1 MFFGMLFGAGNLI
14 FPVSMGQR
22 AGVEV
27 FVATLGFCIT
37 GVGLPLLSVLAL
49 SSSNSASVTDMAKL
63 VGKKFSIFFTTA
75 LYLCIGPLFA
85 IPRTAT
91 VPFQVGVVP
100 FLPEDTKQGM
110 LFLFSFLFFVF
121 ALILSLKPG
130 KLLTYVGKVL
140 NPLFLLFLGILLF
153 VAVLFPIG
161 GLHALNPVS
170 GYEKGSFL
178 KGIFE
183 GYNTMDVMGALAFGN
198 VLIQTIRSMQGNEES
213 TGKESAGE
221 ESAREES
228 AEEEAEKRF
237 RFVTVLSGSLAALL
251 MVLLYFALSYAGAE
265 SRLVFSVQ
273 ENGGDTLHSLS
284 TYYFHRFGG
293 ILLAVIIYFSCLK
306 TAVGLIS
313 SAAMAFQEMF
323 PERFSYR
330 SYVFLFMICSFVI
343 SNIGLSRIIQYAVP
357 VLFFIYPICIVLIIL
372 CLFGKAF
379 SYDRPVFQSAIYCTI
394 PFAFLDAL
402 KVLLE
407 GALSRLPGAAAV
419 LSFFSPFPFFFDEV
433 NMVSS
438 FFTGLRFRHASV
450 VYSKGSEREGERIAE
465 ERTDES
471 TYSCGRSWNQNFGGI
486 PFKTEAHD

>member
-198 VLIQTIRSMQGNEES
+198 VLIQTIRSMQGNEER
-213 TGKESAGE
+213 TGE
-221 ESAREES
+221 ESAG
-228 AEEEAEKRF
+228 EEAEKRF

-330 SYVFLFMICSFVI
+330 IYVFLFTICSFVI

-372 CLFGKAF
+372 CLFGKTF
-379 SYDRPVFQSAIYCTI
+379 SYDRAVFQSAIYCTI

-419 LSFFSPFPFFFDEV
+419 LSFFSPFPFFS
-433 NMVSS
+433 M
-438 FFTGLRFRHASV
+438 GLTWLLPSLLGFAFGMLLWYTRKV
-450 VYSKGSEREGERIAE
+450 QREKENG
-465 ERTDES
+465 
-471 TYSCGRSWNQNFGGI
+471 
-486 PFKTEAHD
+486 

>member
-198 VLIQTIRSMQGNEES
+198 VLIQTIRSMQGNEER
-213 TGKESAGE
+213 TGEESAGE
-221 ESAREES
+221 EA
-228 AEEEAEKRF
+228 AKRF

-273 ENGGDTLHSLS
+273 ENGGATLHSLS

-293 ILLAVIIYFSCLK
+293 MLLAVIIYFSCLK
-306 TAVGLIS
+306 TAVGLIR

-330 SYVFLFMICSFVI
+330 IYVFLFTICSFVI

-357 VLFFIYPICIVLIIL
+357 VLFFMYPICIVLILL

-379 SYDRPVFQSAIYCTI
+379 SYNRVVFQSAIYCTI

-407 GALSRLPGAAAV
+407 RALSRLPGAAAV
-419 LSFFSPFPFFFDEV
+419 LSFFSPFPFFS
-433 NMVSS
+433 M
-438 FFTGLRFRHASV
+438 GLTWLLPSLLGFAFGMLLWYTRKV
-450 VYSKGSEREGERIAE
+450 QREKENG
-465 ERTDES
+465 
-471 TYSCGRSWNQNFGGI
+471 
-486 PFKTEAHD
+486 

>member
-1 MFFGMLFGAGNLI
+1 MKKNSLKEIVLISSMFFGMLFGAGNLI

-121 ALILSLKPG
+121 ALVLSLKPR

-161 GLHALNPVS
+161 RLHALNPVL

-178 KGIFE
+178 KGVFE

-198 VLIQTIRSMQGNEES
+198 VLIQTIRSMQGNEER
-213 TGKESAGE
+213 TGE
-221 ESAREES
+221 ESAG
-228 AEEEAEKRF
+228 EEAEKRF

-323 PERFSYR
+323 SERFSYR
-330 SYVFLFMICSFVI
+330 IYVFLFTICSFVI

-357 VLFFIYPICIVLIIL
+357 VLFFIYPICIVLILL

-379 SYDRPVFQSAIYCTI
+379 SYDRAVFQSAIYCTI

-407 GALSRLPGAAAV
+407 GALSRLPGAAAA
-419 LSFFSPFPFFFDEV
+419 LSFFSPFPFFS
-433 NMVSS
+433 M
-438 FFTGLRFRHASV
+438 GLTWLLPSLLGFAFGMLLWYTRKV
-450 VYSKGSEREGERIAE
+450 QREKENG
-465 ERTDES
+465 
-471 TYSCGRSWNQNFGGI
+471 
-486 PFKTEAHD
+486 

>member
-1 MFFGMLFGAGNLI
+1 MKKKSIKEIILVSSMFFGMLFGAGNLI

-37 GVGLPLLSVLAL
+37 GVGLPLLSVRAL

-63 VGKKFSIFFTTA
+63 VGKKFSVFFTTA

-213 TGKESAGE
+213 TGEESTGE

-228 AEEEAEKRF
+228 AGEEAEKRF

-265 SRLVFSVQ
+265 SRLAFSVQ

-330 SYVFLFMICSFVI
+330 IYVFLFTICSFVI

-379 SYDRPVFQSAIYCTI
+379 SYDRAVFQSAIYCTI

-419 LSFFSPFPFFFDEV
+419 LSFFSPFPFFS
-433 NMVSS
+433 M
-438 FFTGLRFRHASV
+438 GLTWLLPSLLGFAFGMLLWYTRKV
-450 VYSKGSEREGERIAE
+450 QREKENG
-465 ERTDES
+465 
-471 TYSCGRSWNQNFGGI
+471 
-486 PFKTEAHD
+486 

>member
-1 MFFGMLFGAGNLI
+1 MKKNSLKEIVLVSSMFFGMLFGAGNLI

-213 TGKESAGE
+213 AGEESAGE
-221 ESAREES
+221 ESAG
-228 AEEEAEKRF
+228 EEAEKRF

-265 SRLVFSVQ
+265 SRLAFSVQ

-323 PERFSYR
+323 SERFSYR
-330 SYVFLFMICSFVI
+330 IYVFLFTICSFVI

-357 VLFFIYPICIVLIIL
+357 VLFFIYPICIVLILL

-379 SYDRPVFQSAIYCTI
+379 SYDRAVFQSAIYCTI

-407 GALSRLPGAAAV
+407 GALSRLPGAAAA
-419 LSFFSPFPFFFDEV
+419 LSFFSPFPFFS
-433 NMVSS
+433 M
-438 FFTGLRFRHASV
+438 GLTWLLPSLLGFAFGMLLWYTRKV
-450 VYSKGSEREGERIAE
+450 QREKENG
-465 ERTDES
+465 
-471 TYSCGRSWNQNFGGI
+471 
-486 PFKTEAHD
+486 

>member
-1 MFFGMLFGAGNLI
+1 MKKKSIKEIILVSSMFFGMLFGAGNLI

-330 SYVFLFMICSFVI
+330 SYVFLFTICSFVI

-419 LSFFSPFPFFFDEV
+419 LSFFSPFPFFSMRLTWFLPSLLGFAFGMLLWYTRKV
-433 NMVSS
+433 Q
-438 FFTGLRFRHASV
+438 
-450 VYSKGSEREGERIAE
+450 REKENG
-465 ERTDES
+465 
-471 TYSCGRSWNQNFGGI
+471 
-486 PFKTEAHD
+486 

>member
-1 MFFGMLFGAGNLI
+1 MKKKSIKEIILVSSMFFGMLFGAGNLI

-63 VGKKFSIFFTTA
+63 VGKKFSIFFTTV

-213 TGKESAGE
+213 TGEESAGE
-221 ESAREES
+221 ESTGEES
-228 AEEEAEKRF
+228 VGEEAEKRF
-237 RFVTVLSGSLAALL
+237 RFVTVLSGSLAAFL

-265 SRLVFSVQ
+265 SRLAFYVQ

-330 SYVFLFMICSFVI
+330 IYVFLFTICSFVI

-379 SYDRPVFQSAIYCTI
+379 SYDRAVFQSAIYCTI

-419 LSFFSPFPFFFDEV
+419 LSFFSPFPFFS
-433 NMVSS
+433 M
-438 FFTGLRFRHASV
+438 GLTWLLPSLLGFAFGMLLWYTRKV
-450 VYSKGSEREGERIAE
+450 QREKENG
-465 ERTDES
+465 
-471 TYSCGRSWNQNFGGI
+471 
-486 PFKTEAHD
+486 

>member
-161 GLHALNPVS
+161 RLHALNPVS

-198 VLIQTIRSMQGNEES
+198 VLIQTIRSMQGNEERTGEES
-213 TGKESAGE
+213 TGE
-221 ESAREES
+221 ESAG
-228 AEEEAEKRF
+228 EEAEKRF

-330 SYVFLFMICSFVI
+330 IYVFLFTICSFVI

-357 VLFFIYPICIVLIIL
+357 VLFFIYPICIVLILL

-379 SYDRPVFQSAIYCTI
+379 SYNRAVFQSAIYCTI

-419 LSFFSPFPFFFDEV
+419 LSFFSPFPFFS
-433 NMVSS
+433 M
-438 FFTGLRFRHASV
+438 GLTWLLPSLLGFAFGMLLWYTRKV
-450 VYSKGSEREGERIAE
+450 QREKENG
-465 ERTDES
+465 
-471 TYSCGRSWNQNFGGI
+471 
-486 PFKTEAHD
+486 

>member
-1 MFFGMLFGAGNLI
+1 MKKNSLKEIVLVSSMFFGMLFGAGNLI

-198 VLIQTIRSMQGNEES
+198 VLIQTIRSMQGNEER
-213 TGKESAGE
+213 TGEESAGE
-221 ESAREES
+221 EA
-228 AEEEAEKRF
+228 AKRF

-323 PERFSYR
+323 PKRFSYR
-330 SYVFLFMICSFVI
+330 IYVFLFTICSFVI

-357 VLFFIYPICIVLIIL
+357 VLFFIYPICIVLILL

-379 SYDRPVFQSAIYCTI
+379 SYNRAVFQSAIYCTI

-407 GALSRLPGAAAV
+407 GILSGFPGATPL
-419 LSFFSPFPFFFDEV
+419 LSVFSHLPLFSV
-433 NMVSS
+433 
-438 FFTGLRFRHASV
+438 GLTCLIPSLLGFAFGMLLWYTRKV
-450 VYSKGSEREGERIAE
+450 QREKENR
-465 ERTDES
+465 
-471 TYSCGRSWNQNFGGI
+471 
-486 PFKTEAHD
+486 

>member
-161 GLHALNPVS
+161 RLHALDPVS

-213 TGKESAGE
+213 TGEESAGE
-221 ESAREES
+221 ESVGED
-228 AEEEAEKRF
+228 AEKRF

-265 SRLVFSVQ
+265 SRLAFSVQ
-273 ENGGDTLHSLS
+273 ENGGDTLYSLS

-330 SYVFLFMICSFVI
+330 IYVFLFTICSFVI
-343 SNIGLSRIIQYAVP
+343 SNIGLSRIIQYAIP

-379 SYDRPVFQSAIYCTI
+379 SYDRAVFQSAIYCTI

-419 LSFFSPFPFFFDEV
+419 LSFFSPFPFFS
-433 NMVSS
+433 M
-438 FFTGLRFRHASV
+438 GLTWLLPSLLGFAFGMLLWYTRKV
-450 VYSKGSEREGERIAE
+450 QREKENG
-465 ERTDES
+465 
-471 TYSCGRSWNQNFGGI
+471 
-486 PFKTEAHD
+486 

>member
-1 MFFGMLFGAGNLI
+1 MKKNSLKEIVLVSSMFFGMLFGAGNLI

-22 AGVEV
+22 AGAEV

-121 ALILSLKPG
+121 ALVLSLKPG

-161 GLHALNPVS
+161 GLRSLNPVL

-178 KGIFE
+178 KGVFE

-198 VLIQTIRSMQGNEES
+198 VLIQTIRSMQGEVEDREEES
-213 TGKESAGE
+213 ES
-221 ESAREES
+221 
-228 AEEEAEKRF
+228 RF

-251 MVLLYFALSYAGAE
+251 MVLLYLALSYAGAE

-323 PERFSYR
+323 PKRFSYR
-330 SYVFLFMICSFVI
+330 IYVFLFTICSFVI

-357 VLFFIYPICIVLIIL
+357 VLFFIYPICIVLILL

-379 SYDRPVFQSAIYCTI
+379 SYDRLVFQSAIYCTI

-407 GALSRLPGAAAV
+407 GILSGFPGATLL
-419 LSFFSPFPFFFDEV
+419 LSVFSHLPLFS
-433 NMVSS
+433 M
-438 FFTGLRFRHASV
+438 GLTCLIPSLLGFAFGMLLWYTRKV
-450 VYSKGSEREGERIAE
+450 QREKENR
-465 ERTDES
+465 
-471 TYSCGRSWNQNFGGI
+471 
-486 PFKTEAHD
+486 

>member
-1 MFFGMLFGAGNLI
+1 MKKKSIKEIILVSSMFFGMLFGAGNLI

-213 TGKESAGE
+213 TGEESAGE
-221 ESAREES
+221 ESVG
-228 AEEEAEKRF
+228 EEAEKRF

-265 SRLVFSVQ
+265 SRLAFSVQ

-330 SYVFLFMICSFVI
+330 IYVFLFTICSFVI
-343 SNIGLSRIIQYAVP
+343 SNIGLSRIIQYAIP

-379 SYDRPVFQSAIYCTI
+379 SYDRAVFQSAIYCTI

-419 LSFFSPFPFFFDEV
+419 LSFFSPFPFFS
-433 NMVSS
+433 M
-438 FFTGLRFRHASV
+438 GLTWLLPSLLGFAFGMLLWYTRKV
-450 VYSKGSEREGERIAE
+450 QREKENG
-465 ERTDES
+465 
-471 TYSCGRSWNQNFGGI
+471 
-486 PFKTEAHD
+486 

>member
-213 TGKESAGE
+213 TGEESAGE
-221 ESAREES
+221 ESVGED
-228 AEEEAEKRF
+228 AEKRF

-265 SRLVFSVQ
+265 SRLAFSVQ
-273 ENGGDTLHSLS
+273 ENGGDTLYSLS

-330 SYVFLFMICSFVI
+330 IYVFLFTICSFVI

-379 SYDRPVFQSAIYCTI
+379 SYDRAVFQSAIYCTI

-419 LSFFSPFPFFFDEV
+419 LSFFSPFPFFS
-433 NMVSS
+433 M
-438 FFTGLRFRHASV
+438 GLTWLLPSLLGFAFGMLLWYTRKV
-450 VYSKGSEREGERIAE
+450 QSEKENG
-465 ERTDES
+465 
-471 TYSCGRSWNQNFGGI
+471 
-486 PFKTEAHD
+486 

>member
-213 TGKESAGE
+213 AGEESAGE
-221 ESAREES
+221 ESAG
-228 AEEEAEKRF
+228 EEAEKRF

-265 SRLVFSVQ
+265 SRLAFSVQ

-323 PERFSYR
+323 SERFSYR
-330 SYVFLFMICSFVI
+330 IYVFLFTICSFVI

-357 VLFFIYPICIVLIIL
+357 VLFFIYPICIVLILL

-379 SYDRPVFQSAIYCTI
+379 SYDRAVFQSAIYCTI

-407 GALSRLPGAAAV
+407 GALSRLPGAAAA
-419 LSFFSPFPFFFDEV
+419 LSFFSPFPFFS
-433 NMVSS
+433 M
-438 FFTGLRFRHASV
+438 GLTWLLPSLLGFAFGMLLWYTRKV
-450 VYSKGSEREGERIAE
+450 QREKENG
-465 ERTDES
+465 
-471 TYSCGRSWNQNFGGI
+471 
-486 PFKTEAHD
+486 

>member
-213 TGKESAGE
+213 TGEESAGE
-221 ESAREES
+221 ESVG
-228 AEEEAEKRF
+228 EEAEKRF

-265 SRLVFSVQ
+265 SRLAFSVQ

-330 SYVFLFMICSFVI
+330 IYVFLFTICSFVI

-379 SYDRPVFQSAIYCTI
+379 SYDRAVFQSAIYCTI

-419 LSFFSPFPFFFDEV
+419 LSFFSPFPFFS
-433 NMVSS
+433 M
-438 FFTGLRFRHASV
+438 GLTWLLPSLLGFAFGMLLWYTRKV
-450 VYSKGSEREGERIAE
+450 QREKENG
-465 ERTDES
+465 
-471 TYSCGRSWNQNFGGI
+471 
-486 PFKTEAHD
+486 

>member
-213 TGKESAGE
+213 TGEESAGE
-221 ESAREES
+221 ESVG
-228 AEEEAEKRF
+228 EEAEKRF

-293 ILLAVIIYFSCLK
+293 MLLAVIIYFSCLK

-330 SYVFLFMICSFVI
+330 IYVFLFTICSFVI

-357 VLFFIYPICIVLIIL
+357 VLFFIYPICIVLILL

-379 SYDRPVFQSAIYCTI
+379 SYNRAVFQSAIYCTI

-407 GALSRLPGAAAV
+407 RALSRLPGAAAV
-419 LSFFSPFPFFFDEV
+419 LSFFSPFPFFS
-433 NMVSS
+433 M
-438 FFTGLRFRHASV
+438 GLTWLLPSLLGFAFGMLLWYTRKV
-450 VYSKGSEREGERIAE
+450 QREKENG
-465 ERTDES
+465 
-471 TYSCGRSWNQNFGGI
+471 
-486 PFKTEAHD
+486 

>member
-1 MFFGMLFGAGNLI
+1 MKKNSLKEIVLISSMFFGMLFGAGNLI

-161 GLHALNPVS
+161 GIHALNPVS

-213 TGKESAGE
+213 TGEESAG
-221 ESAREES
+221 
-228 AEEEAEKRF
+228 EEAEKRF

-265 SRLVFSVQ
+265 SRLAFSVQ

-330 SYVFLFMICSFVI
+330 IYVFLFTICSFVI
-343 SNIGLSRIIQYAVP
+343 SNIGLSRIIQYAIP

-379 SYDRPVFQSAIYCTI
+379 SYDRAVFQSAIYCTI

-419 LSFFSPFPFFFDEV
+419 LSFFSPFPFFS
-433 NMVSS
+433 M
-438 FFTGLRFRHASV
+438 GLTWLLPSLLGFAFGMLLWYTRKV
-450 VYSKGSEREGERIAE
+450 QREKENG
-465 ERTDES
+465 
-471 TYSCGRSWNQNFGGI
+471 
-486 PFKTEAHD
+486 

>member
-161 GLHALNPVS
+161 RLHALNPVS

-198 VLIQTIRSMQGNEES
+198 VLIQTNRSMQGNEES
-213 TGKESAGE
+213 TGEESTGE
-221 ESAREES
+221 ESAG
-228 AEEEAEKRF
+228 EEAEKRF

-293 ILLAVIIYFSCLK
+293 MLLAVIIYFSCLK

-330 SYVFLFMICSFVI
+330 IYVFLFTICSFVI

-357 VLFFIYPICIVLIIL
+357 VLFFIYPICIVLILL

-379 SYDRPVFQSAIYCTI
+379 SYNRAVFQSAIYCTI

-407 GALSRLPGAAAV
+407 RALSRLPGAAAV
-419 LSFFSPFPFFFDEV
+419 LSFFSPFPFFS
-433 NMVSS
+433 M
-438 FFTGLRFRHASV
+438 GLTWLLPSLLGFAFGMLLWYTRKV
-450 VYSKGSEREGERIAE
+450 QREKENG
-465 ERTDES
+465 
-471 TYSCGRSWNQNFGGI
+471 
-486 PFKTEAHD
+486 

>member
-1 MFFGMLFGAGNLI
+1 MKKKSIKEIILVSSMFFGMLFGAGNLI

-198 VLIQTIRSMQGNEES
+198 VLIQTIRSMQGNEER
-213 TGKESAGE
+213 TGE
-221 ESAREES
+221 ESAG
-228 AEEEAEKRF
+228 EEAEKRF

-330 SYVFLFMICSFVI
+330 IYVFLFTICSFVI

-372 CLFGKAF
+372 CLFGKTF
-379 SYDRPVFQSAIYCTI
+379 SYDRAVFQSAIYCTI

-419 LSFFSPFPFFFDEV
+419 LSFFSPFPFFS
-433 NMVSS
+433 M
-438 FFTGLRFRHASV
+438 GLTWLLPSLLGFAFGMLLWYTRKV
-450 VYSKGSEREGERIAE
+450 QREKENG
-465 ERTDES
+465 
-471 TYSCGRSWNQNFGGI
+471 
-486 PFKTEAHD
+486 

>member
-1 MFFGMLFGAGNLI
+1 MKKNSLKEIVLVSSMFFGMLFGAGNLI

-213 TGKESAGE
+213 TGEESAGE
-221 ESAREES
+221 ESVG
-228 AEEEAEKRF
+228 EEAEKRF

-265 SRLVFSVQ
+265 SRLAFSVQ
-273 ENGGDTLHSLS
+273 ENGGDTLYSLS

-330 SYVFLFMICSFVI
+330 IYVFLFTICSFVI
-343 SNIGLSRIIQYAVP
+343 SNIGLSRIIQYAIP

-379 SYDRPVFQSAIYCTI
+379 SYDRAVFQSAIYCTI

-419 LSFFSPFPFFFDEV
+419 LSFFSPFPFFS
-433 NMVSS
+433 M
-438 FFTGLRFRHASV
+438 GLTWLLPSLLGFAFGMLLWYTRKV
-450 VYSKGSEREGERIAE
+450 QREKENG
-465 ERTDES
+465 
-471 TYSCGRSWNQNFGGI
+471 
-486 PFKTEAHD
+486 

>member
-213 TGKESAGE
+213 TGEESAGE
-221 ESAREES
+221 ESAG
-228 AEEEAEKRF
+228 EEAEKRF

-330 SYVFLFMICSFVI
+330 IYVFLFTICSFVI

-372 CLFGKAF
+372 CLFGKTF
-379 SYDRPVFQSAIYCTI
+379 SYDRAVFQSAIYCTI

-419 LSFFSPFPFFFDEV
+419 LSFFSPFPFFS
-433 NMVSS
+433 M
-438 FFTGLRFRHASV
+438 GLTWLLPSLLGFAFGMLLWYTRKV
-450 VYSKGSEREGERIAE
+450 QREKENG
-465 ERTDES
+465 
-471 TYSCGRSWNQNFGGI
+471 
-486 PFKTEAHD
+486 

>member
-1 MFFGMLFGAGNLI
+1 MKKKSIKEIILVSSMFFGMLFGAGNLI

-213 TGKESAGE
+213 TGEESTGE
-221 ESAREES
+221 ESAG
-228 AEEEAEKRF
+228 EEAEKRF

-293 ILLAVIIYFSCLK
+293 MLLAVIIYFSCLK

-330 SYVFLFMICSFVI
+330 IYVFLFTICSFVI

-357 VLFFIYPICIVLIIL
+357 VLFFIYPICIVLILL

-379 SYDRPVFQSAIYCTI
+379 SYNRAVFQSAIYCTI

-407 GALSRLPGAAAV
+407 RALSRLPGAAAV
-419 LSFFSPFPFFFDEV
+419 LSFFSPFPFFS
-433 NMVSS
+433 M
-438 FFTGLRFRHASV
+438 GLTWLLPSLLGFAFGMLLWYTRKV
-450 VYSKGSEREGERIAE
+450 QREKENG
-465 ERTDES
+465 
-471 TYSCGRSWNQNFGGI
+471 
-486 PFKTEAHD
+486 

>member
-1 MFFGMLFGAGNLI
+1 MKKKSIKEIILVSSMFFGMLFGAGNLI

-161 GLHALNPVS
+161 RLHALNPVS

-198 VLIQTIRSMQGNEES
+198 VLIQTIRSMQGNEERTGEES
-213 TGKESAGE
+213 TGE
-221 ESAREES
+221 ESAG
-228 AEEEAEKRF
+228 EEAEKRF

-330 SYVFLFMICSFVI
+330 IYVFLFTICSFVI

-357 VLFFIYPICIVLIIL
+357 VLFFIYPICIVLILL

-379 SYDRPVFQSAIYCTI
+379 SYNRAVFQSAIYCTI

-419 LSFFSPFPFFFDEV
+419 LSFFSPFPFFS
-433 NMVSS
+433 M
-438 FFTGLRFRHASV
+438 GLTWLLPSLLGFAFGMLLWYTRKV
-450 VYSKGSEREGERIAE
+450 QREKENG
-465 ERTDES
+465 
-471 TYSCGRSWNQNFGGI
+471 
-486 PFKTEAHD
+486 

>member
-161 GLHALNPVS
+161 RLHALNPVS

-213 TGKESAGE
+213 TGEESTGEESAGE
-221 ESAREES
+221 ESAG
-228 AEEEAEKRF
+228 EEAEKRF

-293 ILLAVIIYFSCLK
+293 MLLAVIIYFSCLK

-330 SYVFLFMICSFVI
+330 IYVFLFTICSFVI

-357 VLFFIYPICIVLIIL
+357 VLFFIYPICIVLILL

-379 SYDRPVFQSAIYCTI
+379 SYNRAVFQSAIYCTI

-407 GALSRLPGAAAV
+407 RALSRLPGAAAV
-419 LSFFSPFPFFFDEV
+419 LSFFSPFPFFS
-433 NMVSS
+433 M
-438 FFTGLRFRHASV
+438 GLTWLLPSLLGFAFGMLLWYTRKV
-450 VYSKGSEREGERIAE
+450 QREKENG
-465 ERTDES
+465 
-471 TYSCGRSWNQNFGGI
+471 
-486 PFKTEAHD
+486 

>member
-1 MFFGMLFGAGNLI
+1 MKKNSLKEIVLVSSMFFGMLFGAGNLI

-213 TGKESAGE
+213 TGEESAGE
-221 ESAREES
+221 ESVG
-228 AEEEAEKRF
+228 EEAEKRF

-265 SRLVFSVQ
+265 SRLAFSVQ

-330 SYVFLFMICSFVI
+330 IYVFLFTICSFVI

-379 SYDRPVFQSAIYCTI
+379 SYDRAVFQSAIYCTI

-419 LSFFSPFPFFFDEV
+419 LSFFSPFPFFS
-433 NMVSS
+433 M
-438 FFTGLRFRHASV
+438 GLTWLLPSLLGFAFGMLLWYTRKV
-450 VYSKGSEREGERIAE
+450 QREKENG
-465 ERTDES
+465 
-471 TYSCGRSWNQNFGGI
+471 
-486 PFKTEAHD
+486 

>member
-1 MFFGMLFGAGNLI
+1 MKKKSIKEIILVSSMFFGMLFGAGNLI

-213 TGKESAGE
+213 AGEESAGE
-221 ESAREES
+221 ESAG
-228 AEEEAEKRF
+228 EEAEKRF

-265 SRLVFSVQ
+265 SRLAFSVQ

-323 PERFSYR
+323 SERFSYR
-330 SYVFLFMICSFVI
+330 IYVFLFTICSFVI

-357 VLFFIYPICIVLIIL
+357 VLFFIYPICIVLILL

-379 SYDRPVFQSAIYCTI
+379 SYDRAVFQSAIYCTI

-407 GALSRLPGAAAV
+407 GALSRLPGAAAA
-419 LSFFSPFPFFFDEV
+419 LSFFSPFPFFS
-433 NMVSS
+433 M
-438 FFTGLRFRHASV
+438 GLTWLLPSLLGFAFGMLLWYTRKV
-450 VYSKGSEREGERIAE
+450 QREKENG
-465 ERTDES
+465 
-471 TYSCGRSWNQNFGGI
+471 
-486 PFKTEAHD
+486 

>member
-198 VLIQTIRSMQGNEES
+198 VLIQTIRSMQGNEERTGEES
-213 TGKESAGE
+213 TGE
-221 ESAREES
+221 ESAG
-228 AEEEAEKRF
+228 EEAEKRF

-330 SYVFLFMICSFVI
+330 IYVFLFTICSFVI

-357 VLFFIYPICIVLIIL
+357 VLFFIYPICIVLILL

-379 SYDRPVFQSAIYCTI
+379 SYNRAVFQSAIYCTI

-419 LSFFSPFPFFFDEV
+419 LSFFSPFPFFS
-433 NMVSS
+433 M
-438 FFTGLRFRHASV
+438 GLTWLLPSLLGFAFGMLLWYTRKV
-450 VYSKGSEREGERIAE
+450 QREKENG
-465 ERTDES
+465 
-471 TYSCGRSWNQNFGGI
+471 
-486 PFKTEAHD
+486 

>member
-213 TGKESAGE
+213 TGEESAGE
-221 ESAREES
+221 ESVGED
-228 AEEEAEKRF
+228 AEKRF

-265 SRLVFSVQ
+265 SRLAFSVQ
-273 ENGGDTLHSLS
+273 ENGGDTLYSLS

-330 SYVFLFMICSFVI
+330 IYVFLFTICSFVI
-343 SNIGLSRIIQYAVP
+343 SNIGLSRIIQYAIP
-357 VLFFIYPICIVLIIL
+357 VLFFIYPICIVLIVL

-379 SYDRPVFQSAIYCTI
+379 SYDRLVFQSAIYCTI

-419 LSFFSPFPFFFDEV
+419 LSFFSPFPFFS
-433 NMVSS
+433 M
-438 FFTGLRFRHASV
+438 GLTWLLPSLLGFAFGMLLWYTRKV
-450 VYSKGSEREGERIAE
+450 QREKENG
-465 ERTDES
+465 
-471 TYSCGRSWNQNFGGI
+471 
-486 PFKTEAHD
+486 

>member
-161 GLHALNPVS
+161 RLHALDPVS

-213 TGKESAGE
+213 TGEESTGEESTGE
-221 ESAREES
+221 ESAG
-228 AEEEAEKRF
+228 EEAEKRF

-265 SRLVFSVQ
+265 SRLVFYVQ

-330 SYVFLFMICSFVI
+330 IYVFLFTICSFVI

-379 SYDRPVFQSAIYCTI
+379 SYDRLVFQSAIYCTI
-394 PFAFLDAL
+394 LFAFLDAL
-402 KVLLE
+402 KVLME

-419 LSFFSPFPFFFDEV
+419 LSFFSPFPFFS
-433 NMVSS
+433 M
-438 FFTGLRFRHASV
+438 GLTWLLPSLLGFAFGMLLWYTRKV
-450 VYSKGSEREGERIAE
+450 QREKENG
-465 ERTDES
+465 
-471 TYSCGRSWNQNFGGI
+471 
-486 PFKTEAHD
+486 

>member
-1 MFFGMLFGAGNLI
+1 MKKKSIKEIILVSSMFFGMLFGAGNLI

-63 VGKKFSIFFTTA
+63 VGKKFSIFFTMA

-330 SYVFLFMICSFVI
+330 IYVFLFTICSFVI
-343 SNIGLSRIIQYAVP
+343 SNIGLSRIIQYAIP

-379 SYDRPVFQSAIYCTI
+379 SYDRAVFQSAIYCTI

-419 LSFFSPFPFFFDEV
+419 LSFFSPFPFFS
-433 NMVSS
+433 M
-438 FFTGLRFRHASV
+438 GLTWLLPSLLGFAFGMLLWYTRKV
-450 VYSKGSEREGERIAE
+450 QREKENG
-465 ERTDES
+465 
-471 TYSCGRSWNQNFGGI
+471 
-486 PFKTEAHD
+486 

>member
-1 MFFGMLFGAGNLI
+1 
-14 FPVSMGQR
+14 
-22 AGVEV
+22 
-27 FVATLGFCIT
+27 
-37 GVGLPLLSVLAL
+37 
-49 SSSNSASVTDMAKL
+49 MAKL

-213 TGKESAGE
+213 TGEESAGE
-221 ESAREES
+221 ESVGED
-228 AEEEAEKRF
+228 AEKRF

-265 SRLVFSVQ
+265 SRLAFSVQ
-273 ENGGDTLHSLS
+273 ENGGDTLYSLS

-330 SYVFLFMICSFVI
+330 IYVFLFTICSFVI
-343 SNIGLSRIIQYAVP
+343 SNIGLSRIIQYAIP
-357 VLFFIYPICIVLIIL
+357 VLFFIYPICIVLIVL

-379 SYDRPVFQSAIYCTI
+379 SYDRLVFQSAIYCTI

-419 LSFFSPFPFFFDEV
+419 LSFFSPFPFFS
-433 NMVSS
+433 M
-438 FFTGLRFRHASV
+438 GLTWLLPSLLGFAFGMLLWYTRKAQ
-450 VYSKGSEREGERIAE
+450 REKENG
-465 ERTDES
+465 
-471 TYSCGRSWNQNFGGI
+471 
-486 PFKTEAHD
+486 

>member
-1 MFFGMLFGAGNLI
+1 MKKKSIKEIILVSSMFFGMLFGAGNLI
-14 FPVSMGQR
+14 FPVSTGQR

-161 GLHALNPVS
+161 RLHALNPVS

-213 TGKESAGE
+213 TGEESTGE
-221 ESAREES
+221 ESAG
-228 AEEEAEKRF
+228 EEAEKRF

-293 ILLAVIIYFSCLK
+293 MLLAVIIYFSCLK

-330 SYVFLFMICSFVI
+330 IYVFLFTICSFVI

-357 VLFFIYPICIVLIIL
+357 VLFFIYPICIVLILL

-379 SYDRPVFQSAIYCTI
+379 SYNRAVFQSAIYCTI

-407 GALSRLPGAAAV
+407 RALSRLPGAAAV
-419 LSFFSPFPFFFDEV
+419 LSFFSPFPFFS
-433 NMVSS
+433 M
-438 FFTGLRFRHASV
+438 GLTWLLPSLLGFAFGMLLWYTRKV
-450 VYSKGSEREGERIAE
+450 QREKENG
-465 ERTDES
+465 
-471 TYSCGRSWNQNFGGI
+471 
-486 PFKTEAHD
+486 

>member
-1 MFFGMLFGAGNLI
+1 MKKNSLKEIVLVSSMFFGMLFGAGNLI

-213 TGKESAGE
+213 TGEESTGE
-221 ESAREES
+221 ESAG
-228 AEEEAEKRF
+228 EEAEKRF

-330 SYVFLFMICSFVI
+330 IYVFLFTICSFVI
-343 SNIGLSRIIQYAVP
+343 SNIGLSRIIQYAIP

-379 SYDRPVFQSAIYCTI
+379 SYDRAVFQSAIYCTI

-419 LSFFSPFPFFFDEV
+419 LSFFSPFPFFS
-433 NMVSS
+433 M
-438 FFTGLRFRHASV
+438 GLTWLLPSLLGFAFGMLLWYTRKV
-450 VYSKGSEREGERIAE
+450 QREKENG
-465 ERTDES
+465 
-471 TYSCGRSWNQNFGGI
+471 
-486 PFKTEAHD
+486 

>member
-1 MFFGMLFGAGNLI
+1 MKKNSLKEIVLVSSMFFGMLFGAGNLI

-213 TGKESAGE
+213 TGEESAGE
-221 ESAREES
+221 ESAG
-228 AEEEAEKRF
+228 EEAEKRF

-265 SRLVFSVQ
+265 SRLAFSVQ

-330 SYVFLFMICSFVI
+330 IYVFLFTICSFVI

-357 VLFFIYPICIVLIIL
+357 VLFFIYPICIVLILL

-379 SYDRPVFQSAIYCTI
+379 SYDRAVFQSAIYCTI

-407 GALSRLPGAAAV
+407 RALSRLPGAAAV
-419 LSFFSPFPFFFDEV
+419 LSFFSPFPFFS
-433 NMVSS
+433 M
-438 FFTGLRFRHASV
+438 GLTWLLPSLLGFAFGMLLWYTRKV
-450 VYSKGSEREGERIAE
+450 QREKENR
-465 ERTDES
+465 
-471 TYSCGRSWNQNFGGI
+471 
-486 PFKTEAHD
+486 

>member
-1 MFFGMLFGAGNLI
+1 MKKKSIKEIILVSSMFFGMLFGAGNLI

-63 VGKKFSIFFTTA
+63 VGKKFSVFFTTA

-213 TGKESAGE
+213 TGEESAGE
-221 ESAREES
+221 ESVG
-228 AEEEAEKRF
+228 EEAEKRF

-265 SRLVFSVQ
+265 SRLAFSVQ

-330 SYVFLFMICSFVI
+330 IYVFLFTICSFVI
-343 SNIGLSRIIQYAVP
+343 SNIGLSRIIQYAIP

-379 SYDRPVFQSAIYCTI
+379 SYDRAVFQSAIYCTI

-419 LSFFSPFPFFFDEV
+419 LSFFSPFPFFS
-433 NMVSS
+433 M
-438 FFTGLRFRHASV
+438 GLTWLLPSLLGFAFGMLLWYTRKV
-450 VYSKGSEREGERIAE
+450 QREKENG
-465 ERTDES
+465 
-471 TYSCGRSWNQNFGGI
+471 
-486 PFKTEAHD
+486 

>member
-1 MFFGMLFGAGNLI
+1 MKKNSLKEIVLVSSMFFGMLFGAGNLI

-153 VAVLFPIG
+153 VAVLFPVG

-213 TGKESAGE
+213 TGEESAGE
-221 ESAREES
+221 ESVGED
-228 AEEEAEKRF
+228 AEKRF

-265 SRLVFSVQ
+265 SRLAFSVQ
-273 ENGGDTLHSLS
+273 ENGGDTLYSLS

-330 SYVFLFMICSFVI
+330 IYVFLFTICSFVI
-343 SNIGLSRIIQYAVP
+343 SNIGLSRIIQYAIP

-379 SYDRPVFQSAIYCTI
+379 SYDRLVFQSAIYCTI

-419 LSFFSPFPFFFDEV
+419 LSFFSPFPFFS
-433 NMVSS
+433 M
-438 FFTGLRFRHASV
+438 GLTWFLPSLLGFAFGMLLWYTRKV
-450 VYSKGSEREGERIAE
+450 QREKENG
-465 ERTDES
+465 
-471 TYSCGRSWNQNFGGI
+471 
-486 PFKTEAHD
+486 

>member
-1 MFFGMLFGAGNLI
+1 MKKKSIKEIILVSSMFFGMLFGAGNLI

-213 TGKESAGE
+213 TGEESAGE
-221 ESAREES
+221 ESVG
-228 AEEEAEKRF
+228 EEAEKRF

-265 SRLVFSVQ
+265 SRLAFSVQ

-330 SYVFLFMICSFVI
+330 IYVFLFTICSFVI
-343 SNIGLSRIIQYAVP
+343 SNIGLSRSIHIGSSIMG
-357 VLFFIYPICIVLIIL
+357 FI
-372 CLFGKAF
+372 K
-379 SYDRPVFQSAIYCTI
+379 
-394 PFAFLDAL
+394 
-402 KVLLE
+402 
-407 GALSRLPGAAAV
+407 
-419 LSFFSPFPFFFDEV
+419 
-433 NMVSS
+433 
-438 FFTGLRFRHASV
+438 FFTVEFFVKFL
-450 VYSKGSEREGERIAE
+450 
-465 ERTDES
+465 
-471 TYSCGRSWNQNFGGI
+471 
-486 PFKTEAHD
+486 

>member
-1 MFFGMLFGAGNLI
+1 MKKKSIKEIILVSSMFFGMLFGAGNLI

-63 VGKKFSIFFTTA
+63 VGKKFSVFFTTA

-161 GLHALNPVS
+161 RLHALDPVS

-213 TGKESAGE
+213 TGEESTGEESTGE
-221 ESAREES
+221 ESAG
-228 AEEEAEKRF
+228 EEAEKRF

-265 SRLVFSVQ
+265 SRLAFSVQ

-330 SYVFLFMICSFVI
+330 IYVFLFTICSFVI

-379 SYDRPVFQSAIYCTI
+379 SYDRAVFQSAIYCTI

-419 LSFFSPFPFFFDEV
+419 LSFFSPFPFFS
-433 NMVSS
+433 M
-438 FFTGLRFRHASV
+438 GLTWLLPSLLGFAFGMLLWYTRKV
-450 VYSKGSEREGERIAE
+450 QREKENG
-465 ERTDES
+465 
-471 TYSCGRSWNQNFGGI
+471 
-486 PFKTEAHD
+486 

>member
-213 TGKESAGE
+213 TG
-221 ESAREES
+221 
-228 AEEEAEKRF
+228 EEAEKRF

-265 SRLVFSVQ
+265 SRLIFSVQ

-330 SYVFLFMICSFVI
+330 IYVFLFTICSFVI

-379 SYDRPVFQSAIYCTI
+379 SYDRLVFQSAIYCTI

-419 LSFFSPFPFFFDEV
+419 LSFFSPFPFFS
-433 NMVSS
+433 M
-438 FFTGLRFRHASV
+438 GLTWLLPSLLGFAFGMLLWYTRKV
-450 VYSKGSEREGERIAE
+450 QREKENG
-465 ERTDES
+465 
-471 TYSCGRSWNQNFGGI
+471 
-486 PFKTEAHD
+486 